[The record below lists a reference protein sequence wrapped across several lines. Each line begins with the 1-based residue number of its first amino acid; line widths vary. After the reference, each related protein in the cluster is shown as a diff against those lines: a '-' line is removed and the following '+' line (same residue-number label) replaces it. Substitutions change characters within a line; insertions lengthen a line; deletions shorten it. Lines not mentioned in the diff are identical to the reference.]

1 MKRLRRRLAQ
11 RDDRGSVLE
20 VLLVFPLF
28 WLLLLLVVQGVLWY
42 EADQG
47 AVAGATAGAQAL
59 AQGLPNWQT
68 TTLVA
73 TNDELHSPS
82 VAISSSAPP
91 GLTGVTVT
99 GVAAQLVPWGIHIT
113 VTQYFPTLPTA
124 GAGQ

>member
-1 MKRLRRRLAQ
+1 MKRLRRRLAG
-11 RDDRGSVLE
+11 RDDRGSVVE
-20 VLLVFPLF
+20 VVVIFPLF

-42 EADQG
+42 MADQG

-59 AQGLPNWQT
+59 AQGLPNWKT
-68 TTLVA
+68 TALVA
-73 TNDELHSPS
+73 TNSELRSPS

-99 GVAAQLVPWGIHIT
+99 GVAAQVVPWSIHVT